1 MQIVPAYAVP
11 ADAANQGFATVT
23 LELPDPRRFE
33 PGAISPL
40 MRAAEDL
47 AAADTSGQ
55 PLLMELARRISAILE
70 SGNESALREA
80 MRKPSSS
87 AAARALY
94 RALDTALT
102 PDTGNGGVNLHLFA
116 IPVLLVVG
124 AQSAQRV
131 AGVLPEPDAIRS
143 LFEQS
148 GALGHCRNFGISNAL
163 TAMESVEAVPWSTLY
178 SMAQA
183 QSWDAWPGLDL
194 APADV
199 DVSAE
204 RETVHLRF
212 ISGAAL
218 IPTDAPAFVAAAGNV
233 GRWGMQLTRELGKQL
248 ATQDTSLLAIPRAP
262 RSIVR
267 ATQEGWYVT
276 RELGFQLFLS
286 NALRQARTRVGEP
299 DVTIS
304 SGSDQT
310 IRIRLTSPFDDLLD
324 QTYVWPLAQ
333 TDDLNEIAT
342 SISSLLEEVRAERIQ
357 VVPAVEDVAN
367 AKRVA
372 H

>member
-1 MQIVPAYAVP
+1 M
-11 ADAANQGFATVT
+11 TVA
-23 LELPDPRRFE
+23 LPDPRRFE

-47 AAADTSGQ
+47 AAAEDTSGQ
-55 PLLMELARRISAILE
+55 PLLMELARKISAMLD
-70 SGNESALREA
+70 SGDESAVREA
-80 MRKPSSS
+80 MQRPSSS
-87 AAARALY
+87 AAARGLY

-102 PDTGNGGVNLHLFA
+102 PTTAEYGGVNLHLFA

-124 AQSAQRV
+124 AQVGVGAQTAQRV
-131 AGVLPEPDAIRS
+131 SGVLPEPDAIRS

-163 TAMESVEAVPWSTLY
+163 AAIESVEAIPWSTLY
-178 SMAQA
+178 SMAKA
-183 QSWDAWPGLDL
+183 QSWDASLGLDL

-204 RETVHLRF
+204 CETVHLRF
-212 ISGAAL
+212 FSGAAL
-218 IPTDAPAFVAAAGNV
+218 IPNDAPAFVAAAGNV

-248 ATQDTSLLAIPRAP
+248 ATPDISMLAIPRAP

-267 ATQEGWYVT
+267 ATQEGWYAA

-304 SGSDQT
+304 SGSDQS

-324 QTYVWPLAQ
+324 QTYGWPLAQ
-333 TDDLNEIAT
+333 TDDLNEIAA
-342 SISSLLEEVRAERIQ
+342 SISSLLDEVRVERIQ
-357 VVPAVEDVAN
+357 VVPTVEDVVKK
-367 AKRVA
+367 KRAA